1 MGKSKRPT
9 EKLNGQVKEY
19 LAQEKWEEPLAG
31 VSGVHEHREQD
42 NTGAEMFFRDL
53 AHTVPDV
60 VFSLSGEVKITYLNS
75 AFETLTGGN
84 QKT

>member
-1 MGKSKRPT
+1 M
-9 EKLNGQVKEY
+9 
-19 LAQEKWEEPLAG
+19 
-31 VSGVHEHREQD
+31 SGVHEHREQD